1 MVIQNNSFTGKSK
14 IKRMISFVFVII
26 CSSIFL
32 FWDVALYEFGVTY
45 SLSWIQTLLFTTLVF
60 GVYGIIVWFRF
71 RKKYYFVYV
80 TDDDNENLVFRF
92 YHIRTFGKKFNTYKI
107 PFIKFHSFE
116 INQTNGNTDL
126 YLFQKVNNSVAK
138 YPPISL
144 NAYSQEEL
152 HDLRELL
159 TNYLPK

>member
-1 MVIQNNSFTGKSK
+1 M
-14 IKRMISFVFVII
+14 
-26 CSSIFL
+26 
-32 FWDVALYEFGVTY
+32 
-45 SLSWIQTLLFTTLVF
+45 
-60 GVYGIIVWFRF
+60 
-71 RKKYYFVYV
+71 
-80 TDDDNENLVFRF
+80 
-92 YHIRTFGKKFNTYKI
+92 
-107 PFIKFHSFE
+107 
-116 INQTNGNTDL
+116 

>member
-60 GVYGIIVWFRF
+60 GVYGIIVWLRF